1 MVSRYV
7 SNFTLTGINP
17 ANPNGHPTHHVPQM
31 PLGVAMTAA
40 PAGSIKG
47 PNNSD
52 YLQVQQCLVQ
62 GSLSQQQQ
70 QQHQTHPHY
79 RIVHSSKFYKQNH
92 NNKQKD

>member
-31 PLGVAMTAA
+31 PLGVAMTSA
-40 PAGSIKG
+40 PPGSIKG

-52 YLQVQQCLVQ
+52 YHVQQCLVQ
-62 GSLSQQQQ
+62 GPLSQQQ

-79 RIVHSSKFYKQNH
+79 RIVHSSKLFNRF
-92 NNKQKD
+92 